1 MNLPLQFLNAQLS
14 VIRLLLQDFEFTAS
28 LLVCLDDFGIAA
40 YHATTEQSNLTL
52 LIIIVLQPLFQIIT
66 TVIKGDKLIH
76 SIGTQQILERIKLAF
91 IQESIVVLALQS
103 FLLTLQVSHHIVILH
118 GIRTETL
125 RFQITKNLGSYLTH
139 LLQGEHPFTFLL
151 QGFFL
156 SDNVIH
162 LVCDSQCKFRKEH
175 VDFQGLHHLLQL
187 GIISL

>member
-1 MNLPLQFLNAQLS
+1 MLLHILLNLLLFALKQSVGNILKERLQFHQHVIFHIRFLLYLHIKLVNLPLQFLNAHLS

-40 YHATTEQSNLTL
+40 YHATTEESNLTL

-118 GIRTETL
+118 GIRTEAL
-125 RFQITKNLGSYLTH
+125 
-139 LLQGEHPFTFLL
+139 
-151 QGFFL
+151 
-156 SDNVIH
+156 
-162 LVCDSQCKFRKEH
+162 
-175 VDFQGLHHLLQL
+175 
-187 GIISL
+187 